1 MTTFKEIDINEYK
14 KLLDNMQHTY
24 AKTFNNIELLHNF
37 EENVNNKNI
46 DSIIKDKEI
55 LEKEDKY
62 IDKLS
67 DKLSEKISN
76 SNINNNNIIPHDDK
90 KKYVFLNTHD
100 YYSKNPKDVLNYIR
114 KIYIKSN
121 IGYDN
126 IYKPRPKTVNISLGN
141 IIKKIENDNKIS
153 NELKDDFINAYNNIP
168 NKTSIQFH
176 NKYYREYVMGPVERY
191 YKEKDDEAD
200 DEKSIIVP
208 VGDKEDKSLKD
219 ELKSNIGKTIVRTL
233 SGQGLNFD
241 KIKIDEN
248 LLKKNIL
255 KVRYI
260 NSNRKINNKILKEDY
275 KISNNMKNSIL
286 KNTGLNKLS
295 KNEYDVYNTLQKYR
309 KKDDNLQLL
318 LSSYLAGNENK
329 DLYNKINEL
338 LYKNY
343 KNNIINKKQYQN
355 IINYNYIIYIM
366 TELILNSNE
375 HKVDVN
381 KLRYEFKSPIRF
393 DNLFIPL
400 TQAVFYNFF
409 HNVKQNYEMKVKKDN
424 TFYNI
429 SL

>member
-37 EENVNNKNI
+37 EETVNNKNI
-46 DSIIKDKEI
+46 GTIIKDQET

-62 IDKLS
+62 IEKLS

-76 SNINNNNIIPHDDK
+76 SNINNNNIIPHDDR
-90 KKYVFLNTHD
+90 KKYIFLNTHD
-100 YYSKNPKDVLNYIR
+100 YYSKNPKDILNYIK

-121 IGYDN
+121 VGYDK
-126 IYKPRPKTVNISLGN
+126 IYKPRPKTVNVSLGN
-141 IIKKIENDNKIS
+141 IIKKIENDDKIS
-153 NELKDDFINAYNNIP
+153 NELKDDFIDAYNNIP

-176 NKYYREYVMGPVERY
+176 NKYYREYVMESIEKY
-191 YKEKDDEAD
+191 YIEKNIDAD

-208 VGDKEDKSLKD
+208 VSDKEEDKSLKD
-219 ELKSNIGKTIVRTL
+219 ELKNNAIKTVVNNLT
-233 SGQGLNFD
+233 GQGLNFD

-260 NSNRKINNKILKEDY
+260 NSNRKINNKFLKEDY

-286 KNTGLNKLS
+286 KNTGLNKLT
-295 KNEYDVYNTLQKYR
+295 KNEYDVYNILQKYR
-309 KKDDNLQLL
+309 NKNGGNLQLL
-318 LSSYLAGNENK
+318 LSSYLAGNKSK

-355 IINYNYIIYIM
+355 IM
-366 TELILNSNE
+366 
-375 HKVDVN
+375 N
-381 KLRYEFKSPIRF
+381 KL
-393 DNLFIPL
+393 
-400 TQAVFYNFF
+400 
-409 HNVKQNYEMKVKKDN
+409 
-424 TFYNI
+424 
-429 SL
+429 

>member
-46 DSIIKDKEI
+46 ETIIKDQEK

-62 IDKLS
+62 IEKLS

-76 SNINNNNIIPHDDK
+76 SNINNNIIPHDDN
-90 KKYVFLNTHD
+90 KKYIFLNTHD
-100 YYSKNPKDVLNYIR
+100 YYSKNPKDILNYIK

-121 IGYDN
+121 IGYDK
-126 IYKPRPKTVNISLGN
+126 IYKPRPKTVNVSLGN
-141 IIKKIENDNKIS
+141 IIKKIENDNNIS
-153 NELKDDFINAYNNIP
+153 NELKDDFIDAYNNIP

-176 NKYYREYVMGPVERY
+176 NKYYREYVMEPVEKY
-191 YKEKDDEAD
+191 YIERNIDAD

-208 VGDKEDKSLKD
+208 VSDKEEDKSLKD
-219 ELKSNIGKTIVRTL
+219 ELKNNAIKTVVDTLTGK
-233 SGQGLNFD
+233 GLNFD

-260 NSNRKINNKILKEDY
+260 NSNRKINNKFLKEDY

-286 KNTGLNKLS
+286 KNTGLNKLT
-295 KNEYDVYNTLQKYR
+295 KNEYDVYNILQKYR
-309 KKDDNLQLL
+309 NKNGGNLQLL
-318 LSSYLAGNENK
+318 LSSYLAGNKSKN
-329 DLYNKINEL
+329 LYNKINEL

-343 KNNIINKKQYQN
+343 KNNIINKKQYKN
-355 IINYNYIIYIM
+355 IINKI
-366 TELILNSNE
+366 
-375 HKVDVN
+375 
-381 KLRYEFKSPIRF
+381 
-393 DNLFIPL
+393 
-400 TQAVFYNFF
+400 
-409 HNVKQNYEMKVKKDN
+409 
-424 TFYNI
+424 
-429 SL
+429 

>member
-46 DSIIKDKEI
+46 GTIIKDQEN

-62 IDKLS
+62 IEKLS

-100 YYSKNPKDVLNYIR
+100 YYSKNPKDILNYIK

-121 IGYDN
+121 IGYDK
-126 IYKPRPKTVNISLGN
+126 IYKPRPKTINVSLGN
-141 IIKKIENDNKIS
+141 IIKKIENDNNIS
-153 NELKDDFINAYNNIP
+153 NELKDDFIDAYNNIP

-176 NKYYREYVMGPVERY
+176 NKYYREYVMEPVEKY
-191 YKEKDDEAD
+191 YIEKNIDAD

-208 VGDKEDKSLKD
+208 VSDKEEDKSLKD
-219 ELKSNIGKTIVRTL
+219 ELKNNAIKTVVNTL
-233 SGQGLNFD
+233 TGQGLNFD

-260 NSNRKINNKILKEDY
+260 NSNRKINNKFLKEDY

-286 KNTGLNKLS
+286 KNTGLNKLT
-295 KNEYDVYNTLQKYR
+295 KNEYDVYNILQKYR
-309 KKDDNLQLL
+309 NKNGGNLQLL
-318 LSSYLAGNENK
+318 LSSYIAGNKSK

-355 IINYNYIIYIM
+355 IM
-366 TELILNSNE
+366 
-375 HKVDVN
+375 N
-381 KLRYEFKSPIRF
+381 KL
-393 DNLFIPL
+393 
-400 TQAVFYNFF
+400 
-409 HNVKQNYEMKVKKDN
+409 
-424 TFYNI
+424 
-429 SL
+429 